1 MEDLA
6 RVRLDAGD
14 HAAGID
20 ALDRALILCTDAG
33 ATWDAS
39 RLRARLRRH
48 GVRRRLL
55 GANRPATGWASLTAS
70 ELTVAQLVGQGL
82 SNRDVAARLFV
93 SPHTVSSHL
102 RHVFTKLGVN
112 SRVELARVLSEH
124 GLS

>member
-1 MEDLA
+1 
-6 RVRLDAGD
+6 VRIAAGD
-14 HAAGID
+14 RTTGID
-20 ALDRALILCTDAG
+20 ALDRALILYTDAG

-39 RLRARLRRH
+39 RVGARMRGH

-55 GANRPATGWASLTAS
+55 TPARPPIGWKSLTAS

-82 SNRDVAARLFV
+82 TNRDVAARLFV

-112 SRVELARVLSEH
+112 SRVELARLLSEQSSH
-124 GLS
+124 

>member
-1 MEDLA
+1 VTT
-6 RVRLDAGD
+6 RRGS
-14 HAAGID
+14 G

-39 RLRARLRRH
+39 RLRARMRGH
-48 GVRRRLL
+48 GVRRRLP
-55 GANRPATGWASLTAS
+55 GASRPPTGWGSLTTS

-82 SNRDVAARLFV
+82 SNRDAAARLFV

-112 SRVELARVLSEH
+112 SRVELARLLSEQ
-124 GLS
+124 GSS